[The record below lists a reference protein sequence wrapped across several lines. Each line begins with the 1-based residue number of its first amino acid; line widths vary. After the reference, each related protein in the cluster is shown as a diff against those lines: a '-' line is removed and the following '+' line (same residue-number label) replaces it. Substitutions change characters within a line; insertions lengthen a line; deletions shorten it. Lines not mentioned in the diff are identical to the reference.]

1 MKSNKELS
9 KMKIVGNEPTHFEFT
24 AKAEQIY
31 ANTDPLR
38 IYELYDEDEDRYY
51 YCLRGV
57 FEDCGKN
64 EWIGPRVCN
73 VWGLPKKKML
83 KSASQA
89 EQAEIVAIAEEI
101 WSGLE

>member
-57 FEDCGKN
+57 FEEDD
-64 EWIGPRVCN
+64 IDD
-73 VWGLPKKKML
+73 KKVNSL
-83 KSASQA
+83 IESLSDHD
-89 EQAEIVAIAEEI
+89 
-101 WSGLE
+101 